1 MRYIPNTAEVRK
13 EMLGELGFDSL
24 DSLFA
29 TIPKEMKLGR
39 PLDLPPPMSEKA
51 LLAYLA
57 EQGALNAS
65 ARSHACFLGGGS
77 YSHFI
82 PAVVPALVSRGEFLT
97 AYTPY
102 QPEVS
107 QGTLQAMYE
116 YQTFT
121 CLLTGME
128 VSNASMYDGASAVAE
143 AVLMARRITGRDRF
157 LVAESL
163 HPEYREVLRTYT
175 AYLGVELVSV
185 PFDEESGGVDA
196 AALRELADD
205 RTGGFVLQS
214 PNFFGVVEDTKPLAE
229 AIHEGG
235 GLLVSSFNEPFSLG
249 LLKSPGEQGAD
260 IVAGEAMAFG
270 SPVSFGGPA
279 LGMLAAKKEFTRN
292 MPGRIVGRTED
303 ADGKGGF
310 VLTLSTRE
318 QHIRRE
324 KATSNICSN
333 EGLCALAAAV
343 FLSAL
348 GRRGLRAAA
357 RQNLS
362 KAHWLRE
369 RILALPGYS
378 PVFSGPVFNEFAV
391 KGPESPGRLR
401 RRLAAAGLLGG
412 LHLGEWYPAL
422 KGGLLFCV
430 TENNTRGEM
439 EKLVKVLEGRQ

>member
-1 MRYIPNTAEVRK
+1 VRYIPNTVEVRE
-13 EMLGELGFDSL
+13 EMLKELGFDSL
-24 DSLFA
+24 GDLFTA
-29 TIPKEMKLGR
+29 IPEGMRLGR

-51 LLAYLA
+51 LLDYLGR
-57 EQGALNAS
+57 QGERNAS
-65 ARSHACFLGGGS
+65 SRSHACFLGGGS

-82 PAVVPALVSRGEFLT
+82 PAIVPALVSRGEFLT

-116 YQTFT
+116 FQTFA
-121 CLLTGME
+121 CLLTGLE
-128 VSNASMYDGASAVAE
+128 VSNASMYDGSSATAE
-143 AVLMARRITGRDRF
+143 ALLMARRITGKNRF

-163 HPEYREVLRTYT
+163 HPEYLDVVKTYT
-175 AYLGVELVSV
+175 SYLGVELVGV
-185 PFDEESGGVDA
+185 PFDGRSGQVDA
-196 AALRELADD
+196 GALEELVDD
-205 RTGGFVLQS
+205 ATGGLILQS
-214 PNFFGVVEDTKPLAE
+214 PNFFGVVEETARLAE
-229 AIHEGG
+229 VIHGGG
-235 GLLVSSFNEPFSLG
+235 GLLVSVFNEPFSLG

-260 IVAGEAMAFG
+260 IAAGEAMAFG
-270 SPVSFGGPA
+270 SPVSFGGPG
-279 LGMLAAKKEFTRN
+279 LGMLATKKEYMRN

-303 ADGKGGF
+303 VDGKNGF

-333 EGLCALAAAV
+333 EGLCALAATV

-348 GRRGLRAAA
+348 GRGGLARAA
-357 RQNLS
+357 RQNHS

-369 RILALPGYS
+369 KILSLPGYS
-378 PVFSGPVFNEFAV
+378 PLFEGPVFNEFSV

-401 RRLAAAGLLGG
+401 RRLAAAGILGG
-412 LHLGEWYPAL
+412 LHVGEWYPSL

-430 TENNTRGEM
+430 TEDNTREEM
-439 EKLVKVLEGRQ
+439 EKLVKVLEART